1 MARDF
6 SGATDRVDFGSGASL
21 DDVNIFTYAA
31 WVYPTSAA
39 VTRVLFTKGGGSG
52 KRFRLFGGTS
62 AGSMMLAVSQATTI
76 ATAQSAGS
84 TVTANAWQFL
94 AATFDGSFVPRLYRA
109 TLGSTVAE
117 VSYATQTTGVGG
129 ITSDAAQSM
138 LVGGDASNPFPGRM
152 AEAFIL
158 PAVLNAGQ
166 LTTLAY
172 GMLPRE
178 CRLYAPLWGNAS
190 PEPDYSGNKNNGTL
204 TGSAAG
210 VHVPI
215 RPRFA
220 GVIRGGDRTISGGGG
235 GGSAARIILQHQGIF
250 VGSYQ

>member
-1 MARDF
+1 MAREF
-6 SGATDRVDFGSGASL
+6 SGATDRVDFGSAASL

-39 VTRVLFTKGGGSG
+39 VTRVMFTKGGGSG

-62 AGSMMLAVSQATTI
+62 AGSMVLAVSQAGTI
-76 ATAQSAGS
+76 GTAQSAGS
-84 TVTANAWQFL
+84 VVTANAWQFL
-94 AATFDGSFVPRLYRA
+94 ACTFDGSFVPRLYRA
-109 TLGSTVAE
+109 TLGSAVAE
-117 VSYATQTTGVGG
+117 VSYAVQTTGIGA

-152 AEAFIL
+152 AEVFIL

-178 CRLYAPLWGNAS
+178 SRLYAPLWGNAS

-210 VHVPI
+210 IHVPI
-215 RPRFA
+215 RPRFSGA
-220 GVIRGGDRTISGGGG
+220 IRSGDRTISGGGG
-235 GGSAARIILQHQGIF
+235 SSAAGLILQQQGLF